1 MAGGRSDAGLTT
13 ISKLLSRSEHGGDKL
28 LTVTVVLLCGCE
40 CGGSFSVNCVGE
52 LGKMVVGL
60 SILLLPL

>member
-1 MAGGRSDAGLTT
+1 MAGGKREVGF
-13 ISKLLSRSEHGGDKL
+13 SKLSRSEHGGDRL
-28 LTVTVVLLCGCE
+28 LTVTVFCGSC
-40 CGGSFSVNCVGE
+40 SVNWVGE